1 MSITFNESTRIF
13 TLNTAHSTYQMQADM
28 HDYLLHLYYGART
41 AGEMDYLL
49 SYADRGFSGNPYSA
63 EMDRT
68 YSLDALPQEYPSLG
82 TGDFR
87 NFVLNIENAD
97 GSQCCDPVYVSHKIT
112 KGKYNLSGLP
122 AVRAGENEAETLEIL
137 LADPNTNMEIH
148 LLYGVLEKEDI
159 ITRSVIIKNAG
170 EASVTIRKAQ
180 SACLDFLHGDYDLIN
195 FTEDMLWKE
204 IWREYRFLMEVFAWE
219 VAEEPPATSTIQ
231 V

>member
-87 NFVLNIENAD
+87 NFALNIENAD

-122 AVRAGENEAETLEIL
+122 AVR
-137 LADPNTNMEIH
+137 
-148 LLYGVLEKEDI
+148 
-159 ITRSVIIKNAG
+159 
-170 EASVTIRKAQ
+170 RKGGGFPYL
-180 SACLDFLHGDYDLIN
+180 CLDLPVEFPMFLPHFPWHVLPEVRIN
-195 FTEDMLWKE
+195 C
-204 IWREYRFLMEVFAWE
+204 IFLL
-219 VAEEPPATSTIQ
+219 
-231 V
+231 